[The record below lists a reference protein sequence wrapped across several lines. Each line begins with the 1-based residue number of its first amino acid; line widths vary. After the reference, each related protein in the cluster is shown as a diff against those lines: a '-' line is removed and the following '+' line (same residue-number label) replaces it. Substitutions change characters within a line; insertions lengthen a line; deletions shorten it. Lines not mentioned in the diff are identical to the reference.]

1 MEIEK
6 SLSEAKSRVIELRE
20 SLRYHSDRYYNLDSP
35 EIEDFEYDMLFEELR
50 KLEAEFPE
58 LDDAESPTHRVG
70 GRASEKFAKVHH
82 TVKMG
87 SLTDVFDYTELRAF
101 IKRVTDS
108 LVEGGYKREDI
119 TFSVEPKI
127 DGLSISLEY
136 IRGVL
141 SVGATRGDG
150 IFGENVTDNV
160 RVIDDVPKRLTSPVD
175 ITVRGEVYMP
185 RDSFER
191 LNAERELLGEKLWA
205 NPRNAAAGS
214 LRRLDSAES
223 AGRGLS
229 IFVFNYQS
237 GTLYEDG
244 HSPETHGETVR
255 RMGELGFK
263 VIPAEICRA
272 NADDVIGMI
281 EKIGSSREGLSY
293 GIDGAVVKVNTLE
306 MRRFLGE
313 GTSTPKWAVAFK
325 YPPEEKTTRLVDI
338 ELQIGRTGVLTPTA
352 VLEPV
357 QLAGTTVS
365 RATLHNIDFIRRLD
379 LMLGDTVTVRKAG
392 DIIPEIV
399 SVAASNRDGT
409 QKVFSFPT
417 HCPSCGE
424 LLITDSDDED
434 SGVCGAVRCINPTCP
449 AQRERRLIH
458 FASKG
463 AMNIEGMG
471 PSVVKLLLEA
481 GLIHDAAD
489 IYSLRA
495 DDIANLP
502 RMGKKSAENLIAAV
516 ENSKKAGASR
526 LLCALGIRHTGEAA
540 AENIVSHFGGIM
552 PLFDADAEAL
562 LSLDDIGEIT
572 AEAVTEFFAL
582 PETRELVDR
591 LRDAGVIT
599 ESEKNVAKSS
609 ANFAGLTFVLTGT
622 LPSMTRDD
630 AASLIKAAGGKVT
643 SSVSKKTDYLVA
655 GEAAG
660 SKLTKAESL
669 GIKVIGEE
677 ELLLMLGR
685 ES

>member
-1 MEIEK
+1 M
-6 SLSEAKSRVIELRE
+6 SPSEAKARVSELRE

-35 EIEDFEYDMLFEELR
+35 EIEDFEYDMLFEEL
-50 KLEAEFPE
+50 KNLEAAFPE
-58 LDDAESPTHRVG
+58 LDAADSPTHRVG
-70 GRASEKFAKVHH
+70 GRASEKFAKVRHA
-82 TVKMG
+82 VKMG
-87 SLTDVFDYTELRAF
+87 SLTDVFDFDELRAF
-101 IKRVTDS
+101 IERVTAA
-108 LVEGGYKREDI
+108 LVEGGYKKEKI
-119 TFSVEPKI
+119 EFSVEPKI
-127 DGLSISLEY
+127 DGLSVSLEY
-136 IRGVL
+136 VHGAL

-150 IFGENVTDNV
+150 AVGENVTDNV
-160 RVIDDVPKRLTSPVD
+160 RVIGDVPKTLTSPVD
-175 ITVRGEVYMP
+175 LTVRGEVYMP
-185 RDSFER
+185 RDSFEK

-229 IFVFNYQS
+229 IFVFNYQTGS
-237 GTLYEDG
+237 LYEDG
-244 HSPETHGETVR
+244 HSPETHGETVS

-272 NADDVIGMI
+272 DAEHVIDVI
-281 EKIGSSREGLSY
+281 EKIGNSREGLPY
-293 GIDGAVVKVNTLE
+293 GIDGAVVKINSLE

-379 LMLGDTVTVRKAG
+379 IMLGDTVTVRKAG

-399 SVAASNRDGT
+399 SVSASLRDGT
-409 QKVFSFPT
+409 QSVFSFPT
-417 HCPSCGE
+417 HCPSCSE

-434 SGVCGAVRCINPTCP
+434 GDVSGAVRCINPTCP

-471 PSVVKLLLEA
+471 PSVVKLLIDA
-481 GLIHDAAD
+481 GLICDAAD
-489 IYSLRA
+489 IYTLRA
-495 DDIANLP
+495 EDIEKLP
-502 RMGKKSAENLIAAV
+502 RMGKKSAEKLIGAI
-516 ENSKKAGASR
+516 ESSKTAGAAR

-540 AENIVSHFGGIM
+540 AENITAHFGGIM
-552 PLFDADAEAL
+552 PLFDADVET
-562 LSLDDIGEIT
+562 LSSLADIGEIT
-572 AEAVTEFFAL
+572 AGAITEFFAL
-582 PETRELVDR
+582 DETRDLVDR
-591 LRDAGVIT
+591 LRAAGVVT
-599 ESEKNVAKSS
+599 EISRELVADTS
-609 ANFAGLTFVLTGT
+609 ADLGGMTFVLTGT
-622 LPSMTRDD
+622 LPNMTRDE
-630 AASLIKAAGGKVT
+630 AAALIKGAGGKVT
-643 SSVSKKTDYLVA
+643 SSVSSKTNYVVA

-660 SKLTKAESL
+660 SKLTRAQSL
-669 GIKVIGEE
+669 GVSVIDEA
-677 ELLLMLGR
+677 ELLRMLGR
-685 ES
+685 